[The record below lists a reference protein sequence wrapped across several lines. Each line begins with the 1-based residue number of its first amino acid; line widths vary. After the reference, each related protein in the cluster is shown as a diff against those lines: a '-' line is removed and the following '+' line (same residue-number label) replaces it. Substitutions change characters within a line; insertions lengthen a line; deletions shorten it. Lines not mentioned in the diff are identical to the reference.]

1 MLQHARGL
9 VASASHPGQSLCQL
23 DLTLL
28 GLCIGYRSSA
38 NATKHLQ
45 QITCHSALTSQPVLQ
60 CLLSWRRENW
70 SLGNWSVKRDYEGRM
85 AVVSVERM
93 ALSSSGTPSLM
104 SQCVAV
110 G

>member
-1 MLQHARGL
+1 MLTYKRAGCQSEPPWSVFVSTQLNPARAL
-9 VASASHPGQSLCQL
+9 
-23 DLTLL
+23 
-28 GLCIGYRSSA
+28 YRLSIVYK
-38 NATKHLQ
+38 ATKHLQ

-60 CLLSWRRENW
+60 CLLSWRHKNW
-70 SLGNWSVKRDYEGRM
+70 SLGNWSVKRDYEDRM